1 MSFHFKRDPMH
12 SQIFIE
18 LSFVFFFK
26 SQLYEFCSHMC
37 WKKEPAQTG
46 DRADMTQNQ
55 FLEVVQQGGLWEA
68 WDQLPG
74 TQEDKKSVPLQKEK
88 MGCSADWVL

>member
-1 MSFHFKRDPMH
+1 MTDTSFHSKRDPTH
-12 SQIFIE
+12 NQIFIE
-18 LSFVFFFK
+18 LIFFLIPTVWVLF
-26 SQLYEFCSHMC
+26 SYVLEEQA
-37 WKKEPAQTG
+37 AQTG

-74 TQEDKKSVPLQKEK
+74 TQEDKKLVPLQKEK
-88 MGCSADWVL
+88 TGCSADWVL